1 MAERIVSPGVF
12 TRERDL
18 SFLPTGVQGIGAV
31 VIGATERGPAF
42 TPTVVTSVTEFNELF
57 GDNTESNIN
66 YYVPLAAREYFNGGA
81 TSLTVVRTLH
91 LDGYTYGSGQ
101 VNYLMASSSIAYA
114 GTLKE
119 STGSLS
125 AAAGLAAVAGDI
137 DNSFTLSG
145 SIGIPQ
151 VLAVLAPAE
160 GTHNA
165 TNISAVAS
173 TQYSASKFSFSMANG
188 AFTDNDNKLSFNT
201 GGSTGGF
208 SYLEDFFS
216 KNPRATKNGDN
227 STAYYYLH
235 SHFQSS
241 SAHRL
246 NFAGHLSGSHQIVN
260 LTGSLNFTSGST
272 GFSNTGQANT
282 WTGNKEFSAARTPY
296 IQSQLIG
303 GGRSNLFRVYTQGHG
318 TQMNKKYFVGISDVK
333 PAGEIANS
341 DYGTFSIQIF
351 SAPKDEMDDDRKAPT
366 ANKQL
371 VQTISNCSMDP
382 LSSDFFAK
390 KVGDKFFTTDSAGK
404 VSEYGQ
410 YPLTQNYVRIGD
422 YDDLI
427 NDNVPKA
434 AVPMGF
440 DALNITVTPP
450 SLHMAKP
457 QGGVMS
463 SSLATVPTA
472 SFNRQQLSKKDG
484 QLSKNPEYYGFNFH
498 DNDNL
503 PYFAPIPYGASGAS
517 TGNNVTMSLED
528 MLGSADVG
536 TVQDTSTFANASTKI
551 SLTNSHISQRRFAVP
566 MQWGFDG
573 NNPHTAV
580 NTGVDISGT
589 NTFGFN
595 ISSTSAAGY
604 TAFKRAVDTVA
615 DPEIVDFN
623 LLLMPGVNH
632 NQHSAITNYAISKVE
647 DRADAFFILDPS
659 AYGDSIST
667 TKTTVQNLDTNYAGC
682 YYPWVR
688 MQGNIGS
695 QVWVPPSV
703 VIAHAIA
710 NNDAVA
716 SEWFAPAGL
725 NRGGL
730 SMVASAE
737 TKLRGPERD
746 DLYDNRINPIAHFTN
761 IGYAVFGQKTLQS
774 ATSALDRINVR
785 RLLINVKKFVAS
797 SSRYLVFEQND
808 LTTRNRFLNIVNPY
822 LESIQQARGLSAFK
836 VVMDDTNNT
845 PDVVDRNQLVGQIL
859 LQPTRTAEFIVL
871 DFVVLPTGAAFPE

>member
-31 VIGATERGPAF
+31 VVGATERGPAF

-91 LDGYTYGSGQ
+91 LDGYIYGSGE
-101 VNYLMASSSIAYA
+101 VNYLMVSSSIA
-114 GTLKE
+114 
-119 STGSLS
+119 SGSLVE
-125 AAAGLAAVAGDI
+125 ANGGI
-137 DNSFTLSG
+137 DTVHALSG

-160 GTHNA
+160 GTHTA
-165 TNISAVAS
+165 TNASAVPNTA
-173 TQYSASKFSFSMANG
+173 YSAS
-188 AFTDNDNKLSFNT
+188 AFTLDLQNGSFTDTGNKVSFNT
-201 GGSTGGF
+201 GGSGANT
-208 SYLEDFFS
+208 YIEDFFS
-216 KNPRATKNGDN
+216 SNPRATKNGDN

-241 SAHRL
+241 SAFRQGNEVKL
-246 NFAGHLSGSHQIVN
+246 NAFIVN

-318 TQMNKKYFVGISDVK
+318 TQMNKKYFVGISDIK

-351 SAPKDEMDDDRKAPT
+351 TAPKDEMDDDRKAPT

-382 LSSDFFAK
+382 LSSDFVAK

-440 DALNITVTPP
+440 DALNIPVTPP
-450 SLHMAKP
+450 SLTMTP
-457 QGGVMS
+457 VFGGAMS

-503 PYFAPIPYGASGAS
+503 PYFAPVPYGVSGAS

-528 MLGSADVG
+528 MFGSADVG

-551 SLTNSHISQRRFAVP
+551 TLGNSHISQRRFAVP

-580 NTGVDISGT
+580 NTGVDITGT

-667 TKTTVQNLDTNYAGC
+667 TKNTVQNLDTNYAGC

>member
-31 VIGATERGPAF
+31 VVGATERGPAF

-91 LDGYTYGSGQ
+91 LDGYIYGSGE
-101 VNYLMASSSIAYA
+101 VNYLMVSSSIA
-114 GTLKE
+114 
-119 STGSLS
+119 SGSLVE
-125 AAAGLAAVAGDI
+125 ANGGI
-137 DNSFTLSG
+137 DTVHALSG

-160 GTHNA
+160 GTHTA
-165 TNISAVAS
+165 TNASAVPNTA
-173 TQYSASKFSFSMANG
+173 YSAS
-188 AFTDNDNKLSFNT
+188 AFTLDLQNGSFTDTGNKVSFNT
-201 GGSTGGF
+201 GGSGANT
-208 SYLEDFFS
+208 YIEDFFS
-216 KNPRATKNGDN
+216 SNPRATKNGDN

-241 SAHRL
+241 SAFRQGNEVKL
-246 NFAGHLSGSHQIVN
+246 NAFIVN

-318 TQMNKKYFVGISDVK
+318 TQMNKKYFVGISDIK

-351 SAPKDEMDDDRKAPT
+351 TAPKDEMDDDRKAPT

-382 LSSDFFAK
+382 LSSDFVAK

-440 DALNITVTPP
+440 DALNIPVTPP
-450 SLHMAKP
+450 SLTMTP
-457 QGGVMS
+457 VFGGAMS

-503 PYFAPIPYGASGAS
+503 PYFAPVPYGVSGAS

-528 MLGSADVG
+528 MFGSADVG

-551 SLTNSHISQRRFAVP
+551 TLGNSHISQRRFAVP

-580 NTGVDISGT
+580 NTGVDITGT

-667 TKTTVQNLDTNYAGC
+667 TKNTIQNLDTNYAGC

>member
-31 VIGATERGPAF
+31 VVGATERGPAF

-91 LDGYTYGSGQ
+91 LDGYIYGSGE
-101 VNYLMASSSIAYA
+101 VNYLMVSSSIA
-114 GTLKE
+114 
-119 STGSLS
+119 SGSLVE
-125 AAAGLAAVAGDI
+125 ANGGI
-137 DNSFTLSG
+137 DTVHALSG

-160 GTHNA
+160 GTHTA
-165 TNISAVAS
+165 TNASAVPNTA
-173 TQYSASKFSFSMANG
+173 YSAS
-188 AFTDNDNKLSFNT
+188 AFTLDLQNGSFTDTGNKVSFNT
-201 GGSTGGF
+201 GGSGANT
-208 SYLEDFFS
+208 YIEDFFS
-216 KNPRATKNGDN
+216 SNPRATKNGDN

-241 SAHRL
+241 SAFRQGNEVKL
-246 NFAGHLSGSHQIVN
+246 NAFIVN

-318 TQMNKKYFVGISDVK
+318 TQMNKKYFVGISDIK

-351 SAPKDEMDDDRKAPT
+351 TAPKDEMDDDRKAPT

-382 LSSDFFAK
+382 LSSDFVAK

-410 YPLTQNYVRIGD
+410 YPLTQNYVRVGD
-422 YDDLI
+422 YDDVT

-450 SLHMAKP
+450 SVTISALDNKLA
-457 QGGVMS
+457 GAMS

-503 PYFAPIPYGASGAS
+503 PYFAPVPYGASGAS

-528 MLGSADVG
+528 MFGSADVG

-551 SLTNSHISQRRFAVP
+551 TLGNSHISQRRFAVP

-580 NTGVDISGT
+580 NTGVDITGT

-667 TKTTVQNLDTNYAGC
+667 TKNTIQNLDTNYAGC

>member
-31 VIGATERGPAF
+31 VVGATERGPAF

-91 LDGYTYGSGQ
+91 LDGYIYGSGE
-101 VNYLMASSSIAYA
+101 VNYLMVSSSIA
-114 GTLKE
+114 
-119 STGSLS
+119 SGSLVE
-125 AAAGLAAVAGDI
+125 ANGGI
-137 DNSFTLSG
+137 DTVHALSG

-160 GTHNA
+160 GTHTA
-165 TNISAVAS
+165 TNASAVPNTA
-173 TQYSASKFSFSMANG
+173 YSAS
-188 AFTDNDNKLSFNT
+188 AFTLDLQNGSFTDTGNKVSFNT
-201 GGSTGGF
+201 GGSGANT
-208 SYLEDFFS
+208 YIEDFFS
-216 KNPRATKNGDN
+216 SNPRATKNGDN

-241 SAHRL
+241 SAFRQGNEVKL
-246 NFAGHLSGSHQIVN
+246 NAFIVN

-318 TQMNKKYFVGISDVK
+318 TQMNKKYFVGISDIK

-351 SAPKDEMDDDRKAPT
+351 TAPKDEMDDDRKAPT

-382 LSSDFFAK
+382 LSSDFVAK

-440 DALNITVTPP
+440 DALNIPVTPP
-450 SLHMAKP
+450 SLTMTP
-457 QGGVMS
+457 VFGGAMS

-503 PYFAPIPYGASGAS
+503 PYFAPIPYGTSGAS

-528 MLGSADVG
+528 MFGSADVG

-551 SLTNSHISQRRFAVP
+551 TLGNSHISQRRFAVP

-580 NTGVDISGT
+580 NTGVDITGT

-667 TKTTVQNLDTNYAGC
+667 TKNTIQNLDTNYAGC

>member
-31 VIGATERGPAF
+31 VVGATERGPAF

-91 LDGYTYGSGQ
+91 LDGYIYGSGE
-101 VNYLMASSSIAYA
+101 VNYLMVSSSIA
-114 GTLKE
+114 
-119 STGSLS
+119 SGSLVE
-125 AAAGLAAVAGDI
+125 ANGGI
-137 DNSFTLSG
+137 DTVHALSG

-160 GTHNA
+160 GTHTA
-165 TNISAVAS
+165 TNASAVPNTA
-173 TQYSASKFSFSMANG
+173 YSAS
-188 AFTDNDNKLSFNT
+188 AFTLDLQNGSFTDTGNKVSFNT
-201 GGSTGGF
+201 GGSGANT
-208 SYLEDFFS
+208 YIEDFFS
-216 KNPRATKNGDN
+216 SNPRATKNGDN

-241 SAHRL
+241 SAFRQGNEVKL
-246 NFAGHLSGSHQIVN
+246 NAFIVN

-318 TQMNKKYFVGISDVK
+318 TQMNKKYFVGISDIK

-351 SAPKDEMDDDRKAPT
+351 TAPKDEMDDDRKAPT

-382 LSSDFFAK
+382 LSSDFVAK

-450 SLHMAKP
+450 SVTISALDNKLA
-457 QGGVMS
+457 GAMS

-503 PYFAPIPYGASGAS
+503 PYFAPIPYGTSGAS

-528 MLGSADVG
+528 MFGSADVG

-551 SLTNSHISQRRFAVP
+551 TLGNSHISQRRFAVP

-580 NTGVDISGT
+580 NTGVDITGT

-667 TKTTVQNLDTNYAGC
+667 TKNTIQNLDTNYAGC

>member
-1 MAERIVSPGVF
+1 MV
-12 TRERDL
+12 
-18 SFLPTGVQGIGAV
+18 
-31 VIGATERGPAF
+31 
-42 TPTVVTSVTEFNELF
+42 
-57 GDNTESNIN
+57 
-66 YYVPLAAREYFNGGA
+66 
-81 TSLTVVRTLH
+81 
-91 LDGYTYGSGQ
+91 
-101 VNYLMASSSIAYA
+101 SSSCTAA
-114 GTLKE
+114 P
-119 STGSLS
+119 STNT
-125 AAAGLAAVAGDI
+125 I
-137 DNSFTLSG
+137 DGQFSLSG
-145 SIGIPQ
+145 SAGIPQ

-160 GTHNA
+160 GTHTA
-165 TNISAVAS
+165 TNASAVPTS
-173 TQYSASKFSFSMANG
+173 SASPASASQFALDLENG
-188 AFTDNDNKLSFNT
+188 SFTDTGNKLSFNT
-201 GGSTGGF
+201 GGASGGHT
-208 SYLEDFFS
+208 YVEDFFS

-241 SAHRL
+241 SAFRQ
-246 NFAGHLSGSHQIVN
+246 SGEIADCVGYPIVN

-272 GFSNTGQANT
+272 GFSSTGQANT

-318 TQMNKKYFVGISDVK
+318 TQMNKKYFVGISDIK
-333 PAGEIANS
+333 PASEIANS

-351 SAPKDEMDDDRKAPT
+351 AAPKDEMDDDRKAPT

-382 LSSDFFAK
+382 LSSDFVAR

-404 VSEYGQ
+404 VSEYGL

-503 PYFAPIPYGASGAS
+503 PYFAPVPYGTSGAS

-528 MLGSADVG
+528 MFGSADVG

-551 SLTNSHISQRRFAVP
+551 TLGNSHISQRRFAVP

-580 NTGVDISGT
+580 NTGVDITGT

>member
-31 VIGATERGPAF
+31 VVGATERGPAF

-91 LDGYTYGSGQ
+91 LDGYIYGSGE
-101 VNYLMASSSIAYA
+101 VNYLMVSSSIA
-114 GTLKE
+114 
-119 STGSLS
+119 SGSLVE
-125 AAAGLAAVAGDI
+125 ANGGI
-137 DNSFTLSG
+137 DTVHALSG

-160 GTHNA
+160 GTHTA
-165 TNISAVAS
+165 TNASAVPNTA
-173 TQYSASKFSFSMANG
+173 YSAS
-188 AFTDNDNKLSFNT
+188 AFTLDLQNGSFTDTGNKVSFNT
-201 GGSTGGF
+201 GGSGANT
-208 SYLEDFFS
+208 YIEDFFS
-216 KNPRATKNGDN
+216 SNPRATKNGDN

-241 SAHRL
+241 SAFRQGNEVKL
-246 NFAGHLSGSHQIVN
+246 NAFIVN

-318 TQMNKKYFVGISDVK
+318 TQMNKKYFVGISDIK

-351 SAPKDEMDDDRKAPT
+351 TAPKDEMDDDRKAPT

-382 LSSDFFAK
+382 LSSDFVAK

-440 DALNITVTPP
+440 DALNIPVTPP
-450 SLHMAKP
+450 SLTMTP
-457 QGGVMS
+457 VFGGAMS

-503 PYFAPIPYGASGAS
+503 PYFAPIPYGTSGAS

-528 MLGSADVG
+528 MFGSADVG

-580 NTGVDISGT
+580 NTGVDITGT

-667 TKTTVQNLDTNYAGC
+667 TKNTVQNLDTNYAGC

>member
-31 VIGATERGPAF
+31 VVGATERGPAF

-91 LDGYTYGSGQ
+91 LDGYIYGSGE
-101 VNYLMASSSIAYA
+101 VNYLMVSSSIA
-114 GTLKE
+114 
-119 STGSLS
+119 SGSLVE
-125 AAAGLAAVAGDI
+125 ANGGI
-137 DNSFTLSG
+137 DTVHALSG

-160 GTHNA
+160 GTHTA
-165 TNISAVAS
+165 TNASAVPNTA
-173 TQYSASKFSFSMANG
+173 YSAS
-188 AFTDNDNKLSFNT
+188 AFTLDLQNGSFTDTGNKVSFNT
-201 GGSTGGF
+201 GGSGANT
-208 SYLEDFFS
+208 YIEDFFS
-216 KNPRATKNGDN
+216 SNPRATKNGDN

-241 SAHRL
+241 SAFRQGNEVKL
-246 NFAGHLSGSHQIVN
+246 NAFIVN

-318 TQMNKKYFVGISDVK
+318 TQMNKKYFVGISDIK

-351 SAPKDEMDDDRKAPT
+351 TAPKDEMDDDRKAPT

-382 LSSDFFAK
+382 LSSDFVAK

-440 DALNITVTPP
+440 DALNIPVTPP
-450 SLHMAKP
+450 SLTMTP
-457 QGGVMS
+457 VFGGAMS

-503 PYFAPIPYGASGAS
+503 PYFAPIPYGTSGAS

-528 MLGSADVG
+528 MFGSADVG

-551 SLTNSHISQRRFAVP
+551 TLGNSHISQRRFAVP

-580 NTGVDISGT
+580 NTGVDITGT

-667 TKTTVQNLDTNYAGC
+667 TKNTVQNLDTNYAGC

-688 MQGNIGS
+688 MQGNVGS

>member
-31 VIGATERGPAF
+31 VVGATERGPAF

-91 LDGYTYGSGQ
+91 LDGYIYGSGE
-101 VNYLMASSSIAYA
+101 VNYLMVSSSIA
-114 GTLKE
+114 
-119 STGSLS
+119 SGSLVE
-125 AAAGLAAVAGDI
+125 ANGGI
-137 DNSFTLSG
+137 DTVHALSG

-160 GTHNA
+160 GTHTA
-165 TNISAVAS
+165 TNASAVPNTA
-173 TQYSASKFSFSMANG
+173 YSAS
-188 AFTDNDNKLSFNT
+188 AFTLDLQNGSFTDTGNKVSFNT
-201 GGSTGGF
+201 GGSGANT
-208 SYLEDFFS
+208 YIEDFFS
-216 KNPRATKNGDN
+216 SNPRATKNGDN

-241 SAHRL
+241 SAFRQGNEVKL
-246 NFAGHLSGSHQIVN
+246 NAFIVN

-333 PAGEIANS
+333 PASEIANS
-341 DYGTFSIQIF
+341 DYGSFSLQIF
-351 SAPKDEMDDDRKAPT
+351 TAPKDEMDDDRKAPT

-382 LSSDFFAK
+382 LSSDFVAK

-440 DALNITVTPP
+440 DALNIPVTPP
-450 SLHMAKP
+450 SLTMAP
-457 QGGVMS
+457 VFGGAMS

-528 MLGSADVG
+528 MFGSADVG

-551 SLTNSHISQRRFAVP
+551 TLGNSHISQRRFAVP

-580 NTGVDISGT
+580 NTGVDITGT

-667 TKTTVQNLDTNYAGC
+667 TKNTVQNLDTNYAGC

>member
-31 VIGATERGPAF
+31 VVGATERGPAF

-91 LDGYTYGSGQ
+91 LDGYIYGSGE
-101 VNYLMASSSIAYA
+101 VNYLMVSSSIA
-114 GTLKE
+114 
-119 STGSLS
+119 SGSLVE
-125 AAAGLAAVAGDI
+125 ANGGI
-137 DNSFTLSG
+137 DTVHALSG

-160 GTHNA
+160 GTHTA
-165 TNISAVAS
+165 TNASAVPNTA
-173 TQYSASKFSFSMANG
+173 YSAS
-188 AFTDNDNKLSFNT
+188 AFTLDLQNGSFTDTGNKVSFNT
-201 GGSTGGF
+201 GGSGANT
-208 SYLEDFFS
+208 YIEDFFS
-216 KNPRATKNGDN
+216 SNPRATKNGDN

-241 SAHRL
+241 SAFRQGNEVKL
-246 NFAGHLSGSHQIVN
+246 NAFIVN

-318 TQMNKKYFVGISDVK
+318 TQMNKKYFVGISDIK

-351 SAPKDEMDDDRKAPT
+351 TAPKDEMDDDRKAPT

-382 LSSDFFAK
+382 LSSDFVAK

-440 DALNITVTPP
+440 DALNIPVTPP
-450 SLHMAKP
+450 SLTMTP
-457 QGGVMS
+457 VFGGAMS

-503 PYFAPIPYGASGAS
+503 PYFAPIPYGTSGAS

-528 MLGSADVG
+528 MFGSADVG

-667 TKTTVQNLDTNYAGC
+667 TKNTIQNLDTNYAGC

-688 MQGNIGS
+688 MQGNVGS

>member
-31 VIGATERGPAF
+31 VVGATERGPAF

-91 LDGYTYGSGQ
+91 LDGYIYGSGE
-101 VNYLMASSSIAYA
+101 VNYLMVSSSIA
-114 GTLKE
+114 
-119 STGSLS
+119 SGSLVE
-125 AAAGLAAVAGDI
+125 ANGGI
-137 DNSFTLSG
+137 DTVHALSG

-160 GTHNA
+160 GTHTA
-165 TNISAVAS
+165 TNASAVPNTA
-173 TQYSASKFSFSMANG
+173 YSAS
-188 AFTDNDNKLSFNT
+188 AFTLDLQNGSFTDTGNKVSFNT
-201 GGSTGGF
+201 GGSGANT
-208 SYLEDFFS
+208 YIEDFFS
-216 KNPRATKNGDN
+216 SNPRATKNGDN

-241 SAHRL
+241 SAFRQGNEVKL
-246 NFAGHLSGSHQIVN
+246 NAFIVN

-318 TQMNKKYFVGISDVK
+318 TQMNKKYFVGISDIK

-351 SAPKDEMDDDRKAPT
+351 TAPKDEMDDDRKAPT

-382 LSSDFFAK
+382 LSSDFVAK

-440 DALNITVTPP
+440 DALNIPVTPP
-450 SLHMAKP
+450 SLTMTP
-457 QGGVMS
+457 VFGGAMS

-503 PYFAPIPYGASGAS
+503 PYFAPIPYGTSGAS

-528 MLGSADVG
+528 MFGSADVG

-551 SLTNSHISQRRFAVP
+551 TLGNSHISQRRFAVP

-580 NTGVDISGT
+580 NTGVDITGT

-667 TKTTVQNLDTNYAGC
+667 TKNTVQNLDTNYAGC